1 MTHNYLKDI
10 IFYAY
15 VQDICYDQFL
25 YKYRG
30 LEMKKSY
37 CETEEIL
44 EYVRHRL
51 EEYGVA
57 AKAVTAVSLCVEEI
71 LYRYSQTAASDTP
84 VLFEV
89 RRNSR
94 ELSVIVSISGE
105 ECPLSKNEN
114 DYSILDKIVE
124 KMNFKFSHKY
134 ASGMNT
140 DYLVVE
146 KYSRTLGDLK
156 FSLHYMGKSRKHL
169 FGGLATHIVSILA
182 NLVIPYLS
190 GVLIVAY
197 TNNTI
202 QQIIFVAVSITIARC
217 IYIVFFKA
225 TNILYSKASFNM
237 QHSIHKKLIQE
248 LFLVQD
254 EILDEKGTGP
264 FVTMINSD
272 SDIISNGLS
281 TIADLFSEGMY
292 YVGVLIAIF
301 IINKVAFIMALA
313 LIIVLLIL
321 EKIRAH
327 YLDIDK
333 RKSYTTLDRTSGMVY
348 DIVNGVKEVKN
359 LNAEKCIETQ
369 YIEADIE
376 NTRNNDQRNTRTQ
389 ILSALNNVTMYIFF
403 GAVLI
408 YLGKAINSNRLEP
421 AYALVLFNYFTMIG
435 IPVIALV
442 QRAIDFAKDYNLACE
457 RVRNFLEGSEYSRES
472 FGNTISKKIN
482 GAVDFQNVSFIY
494 NYNNPL
500 EADNPVLK
508 GINLLVHPGEKLA
521 LVGAS
526 GCGKS
531 TTLKLVNRQRDCTGG
546 AVTLDGINTME
557 YDKDTLRG
565 NISVVS
571 QQPYIFNATV
581 KENLLFA
588 KPDATMEEL
597 EGACR
602 KACILDDILRM
613 PRGFNTGL
621 GEKAMRL
628 SGGQAQRLA
637 IARAFLKNTP
647 VLILDEATSA
657 LDNITQKSIM
667 DNIAQSNQTVMMI
680 AHRLSSIKDADR
692 IAVLSDGKIIAE
704 GTHKVLM
711 DSCEQYRLL
720 YQSENKA

>member
-1 MTHNYLKDI
+1 
-10 IFYAY
+10 
-15 VQDICYDQFL
+15 
-25 YKYRG
+25 
-30 LEMKKSY
+30 MKRNY

-51 EEYGVA
+51 KEYGVA
-57 AKAVTAVSLCVEEI
+57 TKAVTAVSLCVEEI
-71 LYRYSQTAASDTP
+71 LYRYSQTLASDTP

-94 ELSVIVSISGE
+94 ELSVIVSVSGE
-105 ECPLSKNEN
+105 ECSLSKNAD
-114 DYSILDKIVE
+114 DYSILEKIVE
-124 KMNFKFSHKY
+124 KMNFKISHKY
-134 ASGMNT
+134 ESGMNT

-156 FSLHYMGKSRKHL
+156 FSLHYMGKGRKLL
-169 FGGLATHIVSILA
+169 FGGLTTHIVSILA
-182 NLVIPYLS
+182 NLVVPYLS
-190 GVLIVAY
+190 GLMIVAY
-197 TNNTI
+197 TDNAI
-202 QQIIFVAVSITIARC
+202 QQVIFVAVSITIARC
-217 IYIVFFKA
+217 IYIIFFKA
-225 TNILYSKASFNM
+225 TNILYSKAAFNM
-237 QHSIHKKLIQE
+237 QHSIHRKLIEE
-248 LFLVQD
+248 LFNVQD
-254 EILDEKGTGP
+254 EIIDEKGAGT

-281 TIADLFSEGMY
+281 TIADLLSEGMY
-292 YVGVLIAIF
+292 YAGVLIAILL
-301 IINKVAFIMALA
+301 INRVAFLMALV
-313 LIIVLLIL
+313 LLVVLLIL
-321 EKIRAH
+321 ERIRAH

-333 RKSYTTLDRTSGMVY
+333 RKSYVTLDRTSGMVY
-348 DIVNGVKEVKN
+348 DMVNGVKEVKN
-359 LNAEKCIETQ
+359 LNAEKCIETR
-369 YIEADIE
+369 YIEADME
-376 NTRNNDQRNTRTQ
+376 NIRNNDQRNTRTQ
-389 ILSALNNVTMYIFF
+389 ILSALNHVTMYVFF
-403 GAVLI
+403 GIVLI
-408 YLGKAINSNRLEP
+408 YLGQAIYSNHLEP

-435 IPVIALV
+435 IPVITLV

-472 FGNTISKKIN
+472 FGNTVSEKIN
-482 GAVDFQNVSFIY
+482 GAVDLQNVTFIY

-500 EADNPVLK
+500 EADNPVLN

-521 LVGAS
+521 IVGAS

-546 AVTLDGINTME
+546 AVTLDGINTMD

-571 QQPYIFNATV
+571 QRPYIFNATV

-588 KPDATMEEL
+588 RPDATMEEL
-597 EGACR
+597 EEACR
-602 KACILDDILRM
+602 KACILNDIRKM
-613 PRGFNTGL
+613 PHDFDTGL

-637 IARAFLKNTP
+637 IARAFLRNTP

-657 LDNITQKSIM
+657 LDNITQKIIM

-704 GTHKVLM
+704 GTHDKLIN
-711 DSCEQYRLL
+711 SCEQYRLL